1 MPLGHAIS
9 TFAYDSVRGWLRQEV
24 TAIIFTREILSVN
37 AEDFKQGA
45 KIDKASVGRAGA
57 WALCLKFCCAKPLQH
72 ASSYVF
78 WKVAV
83 LERSPKK
90 DRRWE
95 GIEMGEARR
104 MCFAMRES
112 EENGISGVV

>member
-1 MPLGHAIS
+1 MCESRLTRSSPPIRILTVDDHQV
-9 TFAYDSVRGWLRQEV
+9 VRVG
-24 TAIIFTREILSVN
+24 IITLLLTEPDAGTTTVN

-45 KIDKASVGRAGA
+45 KIDKASVSRAGA

-104 MCFAMRES
+104 MCFA
-112 EENGISGVV
+112 NA

>member
-1 MPLGHAIS
+1 
-9 TFAYDSVRGWLRQEV
+9 
-24 TAIIFTREILSVN
+24 
-37 AEDFKQGA
+37 
-45 KIDKASVGRAGA
+45 
-57 WALCLKFCCAKPLQH
+57 
-72 ASSYVF
+72 VF

>member
-1 MPLGHAIS
+1 MLISSQPVFESQIHA
-9 TFAYDSVRGWLRQEV
+9 D
-24 TAIIFTREILSVN
+24 N

-45 KIDKASVGRAGA
+45 KIDKASVSRAGA
-57 WALCLKFCCAKPLQH
+57 WALCLKFCCAKPPQH

-112 EENGISGVV
+112 EENGISGVI